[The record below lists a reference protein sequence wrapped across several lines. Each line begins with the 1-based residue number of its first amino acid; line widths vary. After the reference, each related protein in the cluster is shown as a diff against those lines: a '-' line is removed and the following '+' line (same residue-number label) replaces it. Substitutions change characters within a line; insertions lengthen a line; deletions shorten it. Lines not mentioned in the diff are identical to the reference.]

1 MNNNYTPY
9 TDINIP
15 DFKIE
20 KRDMGRVH
28 VDDIVWPKKEEKI
41 ELEPEPEPE
50 LLETEEIPNETVNE
64 ESGFTGDS
72 GIWGDNVHYEVENS
86 LTRVLIIALVAVAIY
101 YACKSIFKKKKD

>member
-1 MNNNYTPY
+1 MNNYEPY

-41 ELEPEPEPE
+41 ELELPEPEPE
-50 LLETEEIPNETVNE
+50 LLETEEIPNE
-64 ESGFTGDS
+64 ESSFTG
-72 GIWGDNVHYEVENS
+72 GNIWGDNVHYEVENS
-86 LTRVLIIALVAVAIY
+86 LTRVLIVVLVAVAIY
-101 YACKSIFKKKKD
+101 YAIKSIFKKKKD